1 MDKIIEEI
9 MASADP
15 FILPVVI
22 FLLCVIVLIKI
33 IRAYIVE
40 YEYWNFIISWIGRE

>member
-1 MDKIIEEI
+1 MDKIIEEM
-9 MASADP
+9 MALADP
-15 FILPVVI
+15 FTLPVVI
-22 FLLCVIVLIKI
+22 LLCVIVLMKI